1 MASEPVLLLAEK
13 NSSRFV
19 VFHDLREEPNGF
31 GLVFHDMKL
40 GPPPAERNSQAM
52 FSFNTAGALVVITV

>member
-31 GLVFHDMKL
+31 GLVFHGMEL
-40 GPPPAERNSQAM
+40 GPPPAEGELSGHVFLTPQV
-52 FSFNTAGALVVITV
+52 L